1 MNKSVVINLLL
12 LLLLSACLKSKDTV
26 ELTDTNLKEE
36 MPLRGNIYFTF
47 NQDVVE
53 GENLY
58 QWVSTPYVKFEPPI
72 DGAFKWTTANKLIF
86 SPVNPLPPATKF
98 EAVIDKDLLVHSKK
112 NKIKSTTVEF
122 STPLLKIEDISAF
135 WTVNEENGE
144 PMALLKLF
152 FNFPV
157 DEDLVFEKLSLTV
170 DNKKVDFVNNE
181 FSKTHILALH
191 LNKLEFTDID
201 YELEL
206 KISKGLKP
214 IDGNVT
220 TSNNFEKSIVI
231 KSPYKLKIQD
241 VASTHNGVSGEIDV
255 NTSQEVDMGKL
266 NEFIKISP
274 NVKFKTEAKQ
284 GGFKIISD
292 NFDASAKYTLT
303 LKEGLKGVL
312 GGKLTDEVEEQVIF
326 GKIQPSISFENSKGF
341 YLSGKGNKNIQ
352 ARIIGVEKVK
362 VTISKLYENNILA
375 AGNYGSY
382 NNYYYRDYNYYE
394 DESFDHF
401 YRNVKLEDVIL
412 EKEYA
417 TSELTKS
424 NGTHLLN
431 LNFEDELQAFDGV
444 YHISIQSTDDYWL
457 KDNRL
462 ISISD
467 IGLMAKIGKN
477 NMIVFANSIKTAQP
491 LSNVSFKLFG
501 INNQLIGEGT
511 TNSNGWATIQ
521 LKNKNLPGFKPA
533 LLTAKSNNDF
543 NILNLRDTKVNT
555 SRFDVGG
562 YAALPNGLQ
571 TFTYSERDIYR
582 PGENVNAV
590 AIIRNQKWE
599 SPGKLPVKVEVTL
612 PNGKQFK
619 SFNKQL
625 NEEGSIEV
633 NFTLNE
639 NQITGAHTI
648 QFFSSNNV
656 LLGSKTI
663 LVEEFMPDRIKV
675 KATLKSEKI
684 NLSEK
689 NQLEIEANNLFG
701 TPAAN
706 RNYEVEVS
714 LKKKYFSPQKYKDF
728 TFQMVNTS
736 SYFDKT
742 FISGTTDKDGKASE
756 SIAFDESL
764 ENMGMLHADVYTTV
778 FDETGRPVN
787 AKNTFDIS
795 TQDTYFG
802 IGNFGNYLS
811 TNQSINIPL
820 VALNSNGNLA
830 NDAKAIVQIVKH
842 EYKTVLKKYGSSFR
856 YESNQ
861 IEKVIAIKNIT
872 LSKVEQF
879 KFTPL
884 LSGRYE
890 VRIYHPKTNNRFVSR
905 SFYAYGYGN
914 TNLASFDVDTEGNI
928 EIELDKETYNP
939 RENAKVLFKTPFPGK
954 ILVTLEAKDVLE
966 YFYVNTDER
975 SAELVIPLKE
985 SYLPNVYISATLF
998 KPHSESEI
1006 PFTVAHGYQSINI
1019 QDEQRKLDIAIDA
1032 VEKSRSK
1039 TKQTIKIKTVA
1050 NAKVSVAVVD
1060 EGILQITNFKT
1071 PAPYDYFYQKRALQV
1086 SGHNIYPFLFPELSA
1101 AKSTGGDGGFD
1112 MAMRT
1117 NPLQNN
1123 RVKPVAFWSGILSA
1137 NNRGEAEFE
1146 VDIPQFSGSLRIM
1159 AVSHKGNGFG
1169 NTEKDMIVADPIVLS
1184 SGIPRFLSPGD
1195 TAIVSTNLSNTTNKL
1210 AKVKASIKVD
1220 GNLSVVGSAAQ
1231 NVEVNAGSENSV
1243 SFKVYA
1249 QQAIGV
1255 GSILVEANALGE
1267 KFIEKTDLTI
1277 RPASP
1282 LVKLT
1287 GSGVVEGGKK
1297 ATANLPKDDFMEESA
1312 SYTLMVSKNPMV
1324 EFAED
1329 LDYLIRYPY
1338 GCTEQT
1344 ISAVFPQLYFGDI
1357 ARMIL
1362 QNDKDL
1368 SADITNNIQR
1378 AITVLK
1384 MRQTYNG
1391 GFTMWDSGRESWW
1404 VTAYALHFMVEA
1416 KKAGYKIDD
1425 NLMHG
1430 SYSYLSYKLK
1440 TKETTTYY
1448 YQNNKTRKI
1457 APHEVAYSL
1466 YAMALYNRPDASLM
1480 NYYKNNDELLTSDS
1494 KYMLLAAFAVAG
1506 DKQRA
1511 IQMLPDKFVSE
1522 NSQKASGGS
1531 FYSPVRDEA
1540 IALNALLEVDF
1551 NHPQVPVMAKSVAE
1565 NLKGKKY
1572 LSTQER
1578 IYTLLALG
1586 KIARKASQSTVE
1598 ADILLDG
1605 KKVASYQSGV
1615 LNLDGNVLK
1624 SGKVEIDTK
1633 GNGNLYYFWQAKGIS
1648 KSGKV
1653 EEVDNYLKVR
1663 RTLYDR
1669 YGNVL
1674 MGNKFK
1680 QNDLI
1685 VVKLSV
1691 DKSYNTTIE
1700 NVVLSDMLPA
1710 GFEIENPRVT
1720 EIPGTDWIKN
1730 QSYPTHLDVRDD
1742 RINLFVDL
1750 HGNAG
1755 SPKNYYYVVR
1765 AVTPGIYIQ
1774 GPASADAMYI
1784 GEYHSYNGAGVVVVE

>member
-1 MNKSVVINLLL
+1 MNKYVVFNLLL
-12 LLLLSACLKSKDTV
+12 LLLFSSCFKSKDTV

-36 MPLRGNIYFTF
+36 MPLRGNIFFTF
-47 NQDVVE
+47 SQDVVE

-58 QWVSTPYVKFEPPI
+58 QWVSTPYIKFDPPI
-72 DGAFKWTTANKLIF
+72 DGAFKWTSGNKLIF
-86 SPVNPLPPATKF
+86 SSVNPLPPASAF
-98 EAVIDKDLLVHSKK
+98 EAVIDKSLLVHSKK
-112 NKIKSTTVEF
+112 NNIKSTTIKF
-122 STPLLKIEDISAF
+122 STPLLKLEDISAF
-135 WTVNEENGE
+135 WTVNVDNGE

-152 FNFPV
+152 FNYPV
-157 DEDLVFEKLSLTV
+157 DTDHVLEKVSLKM
-170 DNKKVDFVNNE
+170 DNKKVDFE
-181 FSKTHILALH
+181 KSEHSKAHILAFH
-191 LNKLEFTDID
+191 LNKLEFTDKD
-201 YELEL
+201 YEIVL
-206 KISKGLKP
+206 KISKGMKP
-214 IDGNVT
+214 IDGNIA
-220 TSNNFEKSIVI
+220 TSNNFEKNIII

-241 VASTHNGVSGEIDV
+241 IASSHNGISGEIDI

-266 NEFIKISP
+266 NEFIAISP
-274 NVKFKTEAKQ
+274 SIKFRTEAKQ
-284 GGFKIISD
+284 GGFKILSE
-292 NFDASAKYTLT
+292 NFDASAKYTLI

-312 GGKLTDEVEEQVIF
+312 GGKLTDNVEEQVIF
-326 GKIQPSISFENSKGF
+326 GKIQPTISFENSKGF

-352 ARIIGVEKVK
+352 ARIVGVEKVK

-375 AGNYGSY
+375 SGNYGSY

-394 DESFDHF
+394 EESYDYF

-412 EKEYA
+412 EKEYL
-417 TSELTKS
+417 TKELTKN
-424 NGTHLLN
+424 NGVHLLN
-431 LNFEDELQAFDGV
+431 LNFEDELKSFDGV
-444 YHISIQSTDDYWL
+444 YHVSIQSSDDYWL
-457 KDNRL
+457 KDSRL
-462 ISISD
+462 LSISD

-491 LSNVSFKLFG
+491 LTDVSFKLFG
-501 INNQLIGEGT
+501 INNQIVGEGT

-555 SRFDVGG
+555 SRFDIGG
-562 YAALPNGLQ
+562 YTDLPNGLQ

-582 PGENVNAV
+582 PGEDVNAV

-599 SPGKLPVKVEVTL
+599 SPGKLPIKVIVNL
-612 PNGKQFK
+612 PNGKEYK
-619 SFNKQL
+619 TYNKQL
-625 NEEGSIEV
+625 NEEGSIEI

-648 QFFSSNNV
+648 QYFSSNNV
-656 LLGSKTI
+656 LLGSKII

-675 KATLKSEKI
+675 KASLKSEKI
-684 NLSEK
+684 KLSEENK
-689 NQLEIEANNLFG
+689 LEIEANNLFG
-701 TPAAN
+701 TSAAN

-714 LKKKYFSPQKYKDF
+714 LKKKYFSPQKYRDF
-728 TFQMVNTS
+728 TFQMVNTT

-742 FISGTTDKDGKASE
+742 FISGTTNKDGKATE
-756 SIAFDESL
+756 TIAFDESL
-764 ENMGMLHADVYTTV
+764 AHMGMLHADVYSTV

-787 AKNTFDIS
+787 AKNSFDVS
-795 TQDTYFG
+795 TQNIYFG
-802 IGNFGNYLS
+802 IGEFGYYLS
-811 TNQSINIPL
+811 TNQSIQIPL
-820 VALNSNGNLA
+820 IALNDDGNFA
-830 NDAKAIVQIVKH
+830 SETKAIVQIVKH

-856 YESNQ
+856 YESNE
-861 IEKVIAIKNIT
+861 IEKEITQKNIT

-890 VRIYHPKTNNRFVSR
+890 VRIYEPSNNRYVSR
-905 SFYAYGYGN
+905 QFYAYGYGN
-914 TNLASFDVDTEGNI
+914 TNLASFDVNTEGNI
-928 EIELDKETYNP
+928 EIELDKEIYNP

-966 YFYVNTDER
+966 YFYVNTDGR

-998 KPHSESEI
+998 KPHTASEI
-1006 PFTVAHGYQSINI
+1006 PFTVAHGYKSINI
-1019 QDEQRKLDIAIDA
+1019 QDENRKLDIAITA
-1032 VEKSRSK
+1032 IEKSRSK
-1039 TKQTIKIKTVA
+1039 TKQTIKVKTAA
-1050 NAKVSVAVVD
+1050 NVKVSIAVVD

-1071 PAPYDYFYQKRALQV
+1071 PEPYNYFYQKRALQV

-1101 AKSTGGDGGFD
+1101 SKSTGGDGGFD

-1123 RVKPVAFWSGILSA
+1123 RVKPVAFWSGITTT
-1137 NNRGEAEFE
+1137 NNRGEAEFDI
-1146 VDIPQFSGSLRIM
+1146 DIPQFSGSLRIM
-1159 AVSHKGNGFG
+1159 AVGHKGNGFG
-1169 NTEKDMIVADPIVLS
+1169 NAEKDMIVADPIVLS

-1195 TAIVSTNLSNTTNKL
+1195 TAIISTNLNNTTSKL

-1220 GNLSVVGSAAQ
+1220 GNLSVVGSTTQ
-1231 NVEVNAGSENSV
+1231 NIDIIANNENRV
-1243 SFKVYA
+1243 QFKVVA
-1249 QQAIGV
+1249 HQAV
-1255 GSILVEANALGE
+1255 GYGNIEIEANALGE
-1267 KFIEKTDLTI
+1267 KFSEKTEFSI

-1297 ATANLPKDDFMEESA
+1297 VTANLPKDDFMEESA

-1324 EFAED
+1324 EFVED
-1329 LDYLIRYPY
+1329 LDYLVRYPY

-1357 ARMIL
+1357 TRMIL
-1362 QNDKDL
+1362 QDDKDL
-1368 SADITNNIQR
+1368 SADITNNIQQ

-1391 GFTMWDSGRESWW
+1391 AFTMWDSGRESWW

-1430 SYSYLSYKLK
+1430 AYSYLSYKLK

-1457 APHEVAYSL
+1457 APHEVTYSL
-1466 YAMALYNRPDASLM
+1466 YALALYNRPDASLM

-1506 DKQRA
+1506 DKQKA
-1511 IQMLPDKFVSE
+1511 MQMLPTKFESE
-1522 NSQKASGGS
+1522 NSQKISGGS

-1540 IALNALLEVDF
+1540 IALNALLEVNP
-1551 NHPQVPVMAKSVAE
+1551 NHPQVPVMAKSIAE

-1598 ADILLDG
+1598 ADVLLDG

-1615 LNLDGNVLK
+1615 LNLDGNILK
-1624 SGKVEIDTK
+1624 SGKIEIDTK
-1633 GNGNLYYFWQAKGIS
+1633 GSGNLYYFWQAKGIS

-1669 YGNVL
+1669 YGNIIS
-1674 MGNKFK
+1674 GNTFK

-1685 VVKLSV
+1685 IVRLSV
-1691 DKSYNTTIE
+1691 DKSYNTNIE
-1700 NVVLSDMLPA
+1700 NVVVSDMLPA

-1730 QSYPTHLDVRDD
+1730 QSFPTHLDVRDD
-1742 RINLFVDL
+1742 RINLFIDL
-1750 HGNAG
+1750 YGNAG

-1765 AVTPGIYIQ
+1765 AVTPGTYIQ

-1784 GEYHSYNGAGVVVVE
+1784 GEYHSYHGAGVVVVE